1 MIGSEK
7 VSISAQELAASSN
20 SEELLVVRVMRVLVA
35 EGYAANEG
43 ARRYTPT
50 ALSAALTD
58 PAIEACVVHSF
69 DVTARV
75 QSFLPEYF
83 QQHGYHSPVHPKN
96 GPFQYAFGT
105 DLSFFEFLHSQ
116 PKRAQTFNT
125 YMAGNRSDRQHWL
138 DWFPFHENVLRTW
151 EERNDSKEMLL
162 VDMGGGKGHDLKRL
176 LEKYPEAKGRLVLED
191 LPGALQDFED
201 HGCSIATYAHD
212 IFTPQPVKGA
222 AVYYTHFLLH
232 DFPDQMCIEMLR
244 QTDQAMGTHSCILLN
259 EIMLPE
265 TDCPPFFA
273 AADITMMS
281 NLSALARSKDQWK
294 TLVHAAGLVI
304 RKIWMSPDLRD
315 WEVVIEIG
323 RRSSD
328 S

>member
-1 MIGSEK
+1 MSSIGK
-7 VSISAQELAASSN
+7 KN
-20 SEELLVVRVMRVLVA
+20 VA
-35 EGYAANEG
+35 LWMVYLIN
-43 ARRYTPT
+43 
-50 ALSAALTD
+50 
-58 PAIEACVVHSF
+58 IESF
-69 DVTARV
+69 DITARV

-125 YMAGNRSDRQHWL
+125 YMTGNRSNRQHWL

-201 HGCSIATYAHD
+201 HGCSITTYAHD
-212 IFTPQPVKGA
+212 IFTPQPVKGSCTVLYA
-222 AVYYTHFLLH
+222 RTVTDKDDRRRSLLH
-232 DFPDQMCIEMLR
+232 
-244 QTDQAMGTHSCILLN
+244 
-259 EIMLPE
+259 
-265 TDCPPFFA
+265 PFSFA
-273 AADITMMS
+273 
-281 NLSALARSKDQWK
+281 
-294 TLVHAAGLVI
+294 
-304 RKIWMSPDLRD
+304 
-315 WEVVIEIG
+315 
-323 RRSSD
+323 
-328 S
+328 